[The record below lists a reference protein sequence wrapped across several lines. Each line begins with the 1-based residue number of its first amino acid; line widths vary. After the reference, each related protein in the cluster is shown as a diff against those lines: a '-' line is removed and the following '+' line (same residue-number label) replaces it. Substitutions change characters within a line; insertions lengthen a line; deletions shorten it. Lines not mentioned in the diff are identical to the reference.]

1 MVAKMRVEWI
11 CSSQIAAKGFSLGF
25 FQGNGSSRNSAVY
38 LVSIDAGKSCN
49 KQGGKARKILQN
61 GSPPPT
67 IWEAILLFTLEGKTN
82 VGRNVQL

>member
-1 MVAKMRVEWI
+1 MVAKMREEWI

-67 IWEAILLFTLEGKTN
+67 IWEAILFLRLKEKQMLAGI
-82 VGRNVQL
+82 